1 MTNPTAGPNNAQG
14 LGSQYGAGLNVNRCN
29 CPTIQREDQ
38 FQFVNNWT
46 RIIGNHAVKVGA
58 DLRYARNLRV
68 PSDNDRTGIN
78 NFGTGPTSN
87 GTSGG
92 LGFAT
97 FVLGDVTA
105 FNRFAST
112 STNAKE
118 FQKRDFFYAQDTW
131 RATQKL
137 TVNAGLRY
145 EFYFPETV
153 KDRKSVV

>member
-1 MTNPTAGPNNAQG
+1 M
-14 LGSQYGAGLNVNRCN
+14 
-29 CPTIQREDQ
+29 
-38 FQFVNNWT
+38 
-46 RIIGNHAVKVGA
+46 IGNHAVKVGA

-105 FNRFAST
+105 FNRYAST

-153 KDRKSVV
+153 NAPGNGSLLNLSYWLPQRRWDRWNPLQYGRFHC

>member
-1 MTNPTAGPNNAQG
+1 M
-14 LGSQYGAGLNVNRCN
+14 
-29 CPTIQREDQ
+29 
-38 FQFVNNWT
+38 
-46 RIIGNHAVKVGA
+46 IGNHAVKFGA

-105 FNRFAST
+105 YNRYAST

-153 KDRKSVV
+153 NASRQRCAPQPVYRFHQRRWRGWNPLQYGRFHC